1 MVKLLDLAQ
10 DWQTLSQ
17 NPNPFATVVMAH
29 LKANQTRKDR
39 QERLQWKLTLTR
51 QLYRR
56 GYQRQD
62 VINLLQFID
71 WVMSLP
77 KQLDQQFWQ
86 EVFEF
91 QEEQR
96 MPYVM
101 SIERIGI
108 EKGLQK
114 GLEQGLQQGLQQG
127 EAKIILRQLKRSL
140 GQIAESVD
148 EQIRKLS
155 TEQLEA
161 LADTLF
167 DFENEADLLNWL
179 ENQPKPDSE

>member
-1 MVKLLDLAQ
+1 MLDLAQ

-39 QERLQWKLTLTR
+39 QERLQWKLSLTR

-96 MPYVM
+96 MTYVM
-101 SIERIGI
+101 SIERIAM
-108 EKGLQK
+108 
-114 GLEQGLQQGLQQG
+114 QQG
-127 EAKIILRQLKRSL
+127 EAKIILRQLNRRL
-140 GQIAESVD
+140 DQISESVD